1 MMNIC
6 SSTADNL
13 LLLQFIKNNYAKI
26 IFLILFTSIFCPKY
40 LTAQEK
46 SSEYSSRNLLA
57 LNMIAAGILDTV
69 ASANELSPDSEF
81 IAPKPKLL
89 PDKMSFAER
98 GLWGEHGIMRG
109 LGIAAPLTPE
119 ARKSEL
125 QARRTMLTI
134 HQIGGFATLAL
145 MITTAYYGQQT
156 LNGNKQDASKH
167 NMFIALTIGSYSLT
181 GLLAVLAPPP
191 MIRRDDETSTTSIHK
206 TLAWFHF
213 AGMIITPILGS
224 LIGGS
229 RHLSAHI
236 DKAHYHQYAGYL
248 TTAIFAASMI
258 VVTF

>member
-1 MMNIC
+1 MNIC
-6 SSTADNL
+6 SGTADNL
-13 LLLQFIKNNYAKI
+13 SIIQSKRNNYSKI
-26 IFLILFTSIFCPKY
+26 IYIFIITVIFSPIY
-40 LTAQEK
+40 LTAQDINND
-46 SSEYSSRNLLA
+46 SPSRKLLA
-57 LNMIAAGILDTV
+57 LNIASSRILDSV
-69 ASANELSPDSEF
+69 YSANQQISDSEL
-81 IAPKPKLL
+81 IAPKPRLL

-109 LGIAAPLTPE
+109 LGIAAPLTPA

-145 MITTAYYGQQT
+145 MITTCYYGQQT
-156 LNGNKQDASKH
+156 LNGNKNDASKH

-191 MIRRDDETSTTSIHK
+191 LIRRDDETSTTTIHK

-236 DKAHYHQYAGYL
+236 DQAHYHQYAGYI

>member
-1 MMNIC
+1 MNIC
-6 SSTADNL
+6 SGIADNL
-13 LLLQFIKNNYAKI
+13 PVIQSIRNNYAKI
-26 IFLILFTSIFCPKY
+26 IYLIVFTAIFSPKY
-40 LTAQEK
+40 LTAQDNNAEAP
-46 SSEYSSRNLLA
+46 SRKLLA
-57 LNMIAAGILDTV
+57 LNISSSKILDTV
-69 ASANELSPDSEF
+69 YSANQQISDSEF

-98 GLWGEHGIMRG
+98 GLWGEHGIMRSIG
-109 LGIAAPLTPE
+109 LASPLTPE
-119 ARKSEL
+119 ARRSEL

-134 HQIGGFATLAL
+134 HQIGGFTTLAL
-145 MITTAYYGQQT
+145 MVATCYFGQQT
-156 LNGNKQDASKH
+156 LNGNKNDASKH
-167 NMFIALTIGSYSLT
+167 NMFIALTIGSYSIT

-191 MIRRDDETSTTSIHK
+191 MIRRDDETSTTTIHK

-224 LIGGS
+224 LIGGN

-236 DKAHYHQYAGYL
+236 DKAHYHQYAGYI

>member
-1 MMNIC
+1 MNIC
-6 SSTADNL
+6 SGIADNL
-13 LLLQFIKNNYAKI
+13 PFLQSIKNNYAKI
-26 IFLILFTSIFCPKY
+26 IYLLIISVIFSPIY
-40 LTAQEK
+40 LTAQENNAD
-46 SSEYSSRNLLA
+46 SPSRKLLA
-57 LNMIAAGILDTV
+57 LNIASSRILDTV
-69 ASANELSPDSEF
+69 YSANQQISDSEL
-81 IAPKPKLL
+81 IAPKPRLL

-109 LGIAAPLTPE
+109 LGIAGPLTPE
-119 ARKSEL
+119 NRKSEL

>member
-1 MMNIC
+1 MPVYPY
-6 SSTADNL
+6 
-13 LLLQFIKNNYAKI
+13 KRNNYTKI
-26 IFLILFTSIFCPKY
+26 IYLFIISLIFSPIY
-40 LTAQEK
+40 LTAQEINSGYDSGK
-46 SSEYSSRNLLA
+46 VLTLNLSSLSPSMMA
-57 LNMIAAGILDTV
+57 DTLN
-69 ASANELSPDSEF
+69 SANIQLSDSEF

-89 PDKMSFAER
+89 PDKMSWAEK

-145 MITTAYYGQQT
+145 MITTAYFGQQT
-156 LNGNKQDASKH
+156 LNGNKGAASKH
-167 NMFIALTIGSYSLT
+167 QTFIALTIGSYSLT
-181 GLLAVLAPPP
+181 GLLAVLSPPP
-191 MIRRDDETSTTSIHK
+191 MIRRDDETSTTTIHK
-206 TLAWFHF
+206 TLAWVHF

-236 DKAHYHQYAGYL
+236 DQAHYHQYAGYI
-248 TTAIFAASMI
+248 TTAVFAASMI
-258 VVTF
+258 IVTF